1 MLNAFTYLGCK
12 TIREVNRM
20 TPREYFLRMEA
31 YQIQQANHR
40 NDIVLQAFYN
50 QVVQAT
56 KGSSKHPKP
65 KYKTL
70 DKLYDVQAEI
80 KKIRS
85 EFEGDKPEE
94 VNKLTRAQI
103 IAKRIEEYAEIRER
117 RKANGRKL

>member
-1 MLNAFTYLGCK
+1 
-12 TIREVNRM
+12 M

-80 KKIRS
+80 EKIRA
-85 EFEGDKPEE
+85 EFEGDKPDKI
-94 VNKLTRAQI
+94 NKLTRAQI

-117 RKANGRKL
+117 RKTNGRKL